1 MLSLLSL
8 IIILL
13 SQPRNNFARI
23 YCPASRNLSSIQA
36 LKAVEPQDAPEAR
49 GCVYLALA
57 PRKVFESLEAVAS
70 KTKTKVA
77 ATFTMIRSA
86 EKWQSSKVCNS
97 RKQIVSKYV
106 VDRSMKMKAKAEK
119 ILF

>member
-1 MLSLLSL
+1 MNLK
-8 IIILL
+8 ILL
-13 SQPRNNFARI
+13 LYMPQRPEDVYIWPFA
-23 YCPASRNLSSIQA
+23 
-36 LKAVEPQDAPEAR
+36 PQ
-49 GCVYLALA
+49 
-57 PRKVFESLEAVAS
+57 KVFESLEAVAS